1 MTPALCPIC
10 ARSTLEPIL
19 EQINIQAQI
28 DGDRNVGGL
37 LAYKCTE
44 FGHLFFV
51 RKADVEAESPA
62 DWKR

>member
-10 ARSTLEPIL
+10 ARSILEPIL
-19 EQINIQAQI
+19 EQIKIQAQI
-28 DGDRNVGGL
+28 DGERNVGAL
-37 LAYKCTE
+37 LAFKCTE

-62 DWKR
+62 DWNS